1 MNDDS
6 ADIKS
11 LPHVFP
17 VFPLSS
23 VILIPGS
30 TLPLNIFEPRY
41 LQMVRDAVTSAGLIG
56 MVQPKANEQ
65 DETQPELY
73 TVGGI
78 GRISDLKEIG
88 ENRFSIKLTGLAR
101 FEVINE
107 LSVTTPYRQI
117 QASWERFA
125 DGRSPEHI
133 CHYSRR
139 ELLATL
145 SDYLDFRGLDADFDA
160 ISEAPDDVLA
170 NTLSMIIPFGVPEK
184 QALLEAQNASA
195 RADILKTLLQ
205 MALVEGGRAP
215 VDKLH

>member
-1 MNDDS
+1 MSNDS
-6 ADIKS
+6 SDIKS
-11 LPHVFP
+11 LPHVIP

-56 MVQPKANEQ
+56 MVQPKASER
-65 DETQPELY
+65 DDPRPDLY
-73 TVGGI
+73 TVGGV

-88 ENRFSIKLTGLAR
+88 ENRFSIKLSGLAR
-101 FEVINE
+101 FEIVNE
-107 LSVTTPYRQI
+107 LSATTPYRQV

-125 DGRSPEHI
+125 DGHGPEHT
-133 CHYSRR
+133 CRYSRR

-160 ISEAPDDVLA
+160 ISEAPDDVLV
-170 NTLSMIIPFGVPEK
+170 NTLSMIIPFGIPEK
-184 QALLEAQNASA
+184 QALLEAQNATA
-195 RADILKTLLQ
+195 RAEVLKTLLQ
-205 MALVEGGRAP
+205 MALIEGGGDSA
-215 VDKLH
+215 DKLH